1 MPPGANQPHPTT
13 LMANRTQ
20 RHLLEMSI
28 DLITHSWPGTK
39 SGHRLPEF
47 LKKNPWLDVLT

>member
-1 MPPGANQPHPTT
+1 MPPGANQTHPTT

-20 RHLLEMSI
+20 RRLLEMSI